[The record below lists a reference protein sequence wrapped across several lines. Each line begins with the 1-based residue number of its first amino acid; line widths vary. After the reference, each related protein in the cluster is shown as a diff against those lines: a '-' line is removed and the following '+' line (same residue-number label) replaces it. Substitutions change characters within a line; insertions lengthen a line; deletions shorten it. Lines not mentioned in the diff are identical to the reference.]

1 MDDDIQEGGD
11 PAEAF
16 DRLRAV
22 VEGQDREL
30 ALLRRAVEGLAAE
43 RAHIDVPD
51 YSETL
56 GRMQQ
61 SVNAT
66 ASGLAAINDVIA
78 RSPALAMT
86 PEQMAQRIAAAGS
99 VARREDQAALAKAG
113 EDKARVMAELR
124 AVAGSAWTR
133 ADQKNRQLWF
143 GLGGAAIGILVWSI
157 LPGLVAREIAPA
169 SWQWP
174 ERIAARTLDLPKW
187 EAGQRLMRAAAPD
200 AFANIAAAD
209 RIITANRKA
218 VQACYTK
225 AVKAKKTVR
234 CTIEINRDD
243 TQPSGP
249 RTGSSSRY
257 VHGKEAQ
264 H

>member
-1 MDDDIQEGGD
+1 MDDDMQEGGD

-61 SVNAT
+61 GVDAT
-66 ASGLAAINDVIA
+66 AERIAIINDVIA
-78 RSPALAMT
+78 RSPALAIT
-86 PEQMAQRIAAAGS
+86 PEQMAQRIAAAGNT
-99 VARREDQAALAKAG
+99 VRREDQVALAKAG

-124 AVAGSAWTR
+124 SLAGSAWTR
-133 ADQKNRQLWF
+133 TDQKNRQLWF
-143 GLGGAAIGILVWSI
+143 GLGGAAIGILAWTI

-174 ERIAARTLDLPKW
+174 ERIAARTLDLPRW
-187 EAGQRLMRAAAPD
+187 EAGQRMMQGASPT
-200 AFANIAAAD
+200 AFSAIVGAD
-209 RIITANRKA
+209 RIVTANRETIEGCSKA
-218 VQACYTK
+218 AARK
-225 AVKAKKTVR
+225 RETVR
-234 CTIEINRDD
+234 CTIRIA
-243 TQPSGP
+243 P
-249 RTGSSSRY
+249 
-257 VHGKEAQ
+257 VK
-264 H
+264 

>member
-1 MDDDIQEGGD
+1 MDDDMQEGGD

-61 SVNAT
+61 GLDAT
-66 ASGLAAINDVIA
+66 VDRIAVINDVIA
-78 RSPALAMT
+78 RSPALVMT
-86 PEQMAQRIAAAGS
+86 PEQMAQRIGAAGNT
-99 VARREDQAALAKAG
+99 ARREDQAVLAKAG

-124 AVAGSAWTR
+124 AIAGSAWTR
-133 ADQKNRQLWF
+133 VDQKNRQLWF

-157 LPGLVAREIAPA
+157 LPGHVAREIAPA

-174 ERIAARTLDLPKW
+174 ERIAAQTLDLPKW

-225 AVKAKKTVR
+225 AVKTKKTVR

-243 TQPSGP
+243 EAARSPII
-249 RTGSSSRY
+249 SSTD
-257 VHGKEAQ
+257 
-264 H
+264 

>member
-1 MDDDIQEGGD
+1 MKDDDIQEGGD

-22 VEGQDREL
+22 IEGQDREL

-56 GRMQQ
+56 GLMQQ
-61 SVNAT
+61 GVDAT
-66 ASGLAAINDVIA
+66 AERIAIINDVIA
-78 RSPALAMT
+78 RSPALAIT
-86 PEQMAQRIAAAGS
+86 PEQMAQRITAAGS

-124 AVAGSAWTR
+124 SLAGSAWTR

-143 GLGGAAIGILVWSI
+143 GLGGAAIGILAWAIV
-157 LPGLVAREIAPA
+157 PGLVAREVAPA

-174 ERIAARTLDLPKW
+174 ERMAARTLDAPMW
-187 EAGQRLMRAAAPD
+187 EGGQRMMRASSPD
-200 AFANIAAAD
+200 AFANVAAGD
-209 RIITANRKA
+209 RIITANREA
-218 VQACYTK
+218 LEACRKRANRTRE
-225 AVKAKKTVR
+225 AVR
-234 CTIEINRDD
+234 CTVNVDSDGPNRLGASK
-243 TQPSGP
+243 Q
-249 RTGSSSRY
+249 
-257 VHGKEAQ
+257 
-264 H
+264 

>member
-1 MDDDIQEGGD
+1 MDDDIQDGDD

-22 VEGQDREL
+22 IEGQDREL

-51 YSETL
+51 YTETL
-56 GRMQQ
+56 GQMQQ
-61 SVNAT
+61 GVNAT
-66 ASGLAAINDVIA
+66 AERIAVINDVIA
-78 RSPALAMT
+78 RSPALAIT

-124 AVAGSAWTR
+124 TIAGSAWTR

-143 GLGGAAIGILVWSI
+143 GMGGAAIGILAWSI
-157 LPGLVAREIAPA
+157 LPGLIAREIAPA

-174 ERIAARTLDLPKW
+174 ERMAARTLDMPMW
-187 EAGQRLMRAAAPD
+187 EGGQRMMQSASPAAFRAIVAG
-200 AFANIAAAD
+200 D
-209 RIITANRKA
+209 RVVTANREAIEGCSKA
-218 VQACYTK
+218 
-225 AVKAKKTVR
+225 AVRKRETVR
-234 CTIEINRDD
+234 CTIRVPHN
-243 TQPSGP
+243 P
-249 RTGSSSRY
+249 
-257 VHGKEAQ
+257 
-264 H
+264 

>member
-1 MDDDIQEGGD
+1 MMDDDIPEGDD

-22 VEGQDREL
+22 IEGQDREL

-61 SVNAT
+61 GVDVT
-66 ASGLAAINDVIA
+66 AERIAVINDVIA
-78 RSPALAMT
+78 RSPALALT
-86 PEQMAQRIAAAGS
+86 PEQMAQRIAAAGNA
-99 VARREDQAALAKAG
+99 ARREDQAALAKAG

-124 AVAGSAWTR
+124 AIAGSAWTR

-143 GLGGAAIGILVWSI
+143 GLGGAAIGILAWSI
-157 LPGLVAREIAPA
+157 LPGLVAREVAPT

-174 ERIAARTLDLPKW
+174 ERMAARTLDMPMW
-187 EAGQRLMRAAAPD
+187 EGGQRMMRTAAPN
-200 AFANIAAAD
+200 AFANIAAGD
-209 RIITANRKA
+209 RIVTANRVALEACRKRANKA
-218 VQACYTK
+218 REA
-225 AVKAKKTVR
+225 VR
-234 CTIEINRDD
+234 CTV
-243 TQPSGP
+243 S
-249 RTGSSSRY
+249 
-257 VHGKEAQ
+257 VEAERREQ
-264 H
+264 

>member
-1 MDDDIQEGGD
+1 MGDDIQEGDD

-51 YSETL
+51 YTETL

-61 SVNAT
+61 GVDAT
-66 ASGLAAINDVIA
+66 ADRIAVINDVIA

-99 VARREDQAALAKAG
+99 TARREDQAALAKAG
-113 EDKARVMAELR
+113 EDKARVLAELR
-124 AVAGSAWTR
+124 TIAGSAWTR

-143 GLGGAAIGILVWSI
+143 ALGGVAAGILAWAIV
-157 LPGLVAREIAPA
+157 PGLVAREIAPA

-174 ERIAARTLDLPKW
+174 ERMAAQTLDRPMW
-187 EAGQRLMRAAAPD
+187 DAGQRMMQS
-200 AFANIAAAD
+200 AD
-209 RIITANRKA
+209 PAQFGAIVAGDKILTANRETIDGCQKA
-218 VQACYTK
+218 AT
-225 AVKAKKTVR
+225 KAKKPVR
-234 CTIEINRDD
+234 CTVEVK
-243 TQPSGP
+243 PP
-249 RTGSSSRY
+249 
-257 VHGKEAQ
+257 AFAL
-264 H
+264 

>member
-1 MDDDIQEGGD
+1 MMDDDIQEGGD

-22 VEGQDREL
+22 IEGQDREL

-61 SVNAT
+61 GVDAT
-66 ASGLAAINDVIA
+66 AERIAVINDVLA

-86 PEQMAQRIAAAGS
+86 PEQTAQRIVAAGS
-99 VARREDQAALAKAG
+99 TARREDQAALAKAG

-124 AVAGSAWTR
+124 SLAGSAWTR
-133 ADQKNRQLWF
+133 VDQKNRQLWF

-157 LPGLVAREIAPA
+157 VPGLVAREIAPA

-174 ERIAARTLDLPKW
+174 ERMAARTLDLPLW
-187 EAGQRLMRAAAPD
+187 EAGQRMMQSASPT
-200 AFANIAAAD
+200 AFRGILGAD
-209 RIITANRKA
+209 RIVTANRETIEGCSKA
-218 VQACYTK
+218 AARK
-225 AVKAKKTVR
+225 RETVR
-234 CTIEINRDD
+234 CTVRIA
-243 TQPSGP
+243 PP
-249 RTGSSSRY
+249 L
-257 VHGKEAQ
+257 
-264 H
+264 

>member
-1 MDDDIQEGGD
+1 MNDDIPEGDD

-61 SVNAT
+61 GVDAT
-66 ASGLAAINDVIA
+66 AERIAVINEVIA

-99 VARREDQAALAKAG
+99 TARREDQAALAKAG

-124 AVAGSAWTR
+124 AITGSAWTR

-157 LPGLVAREIAPA
+157 LPGLVAREIAPE

-174 ERIAARTLDLPKW
+174 ERIAARTLDMPMW
-187 EAGQRLMRAAAPD
+187 EGGQRMMQTAAPD

-209 RIITANRKA
+209 RIVTANREAMEACQKRANKA
-218 VQACYTK
+218 REV
-225 AVKAKKTVR
+225 VR
-234 CTIEINRDD
+234 CTIKIGMQR
-243 TQPSGP
+243 Q
-249 RTGSSSRY
+249 
-257 VHGKEAQ
+257 K
-264 H
+264 

>member
-1 MDDDIQEGGD
+1 MDDDMQEGGD

-16 DRLRAV
+16 DRLRAI

-61 SVNAT
+61 GVDAT
-66 ASGLAAINDVIA
+66 ADRIA

-86 PEQMAQRIAAAGS
+86 PEQMAQRIAAAGNT
-99 VARREDQAALAKAG
+99 ARHEDQAALAKAG

-124 AVAGSAWTR
+124 AIAGSAWNR
-133 ADQKNRQLWF
+133 HDQKNRQLWF
-143 GLGGAAIGILVWSI
+143 GLGGAAIGILAWAI
-157 LPGLVAREIAPA
+157 LPGLVAREVAPA

-174 ERIAARTLDLPKW
+174 ERMAARALHLPMW
-187 EAGQRLMRAAAPD
+187 DAGRRLLIADSPKNWNVMVD
-200 AFANIAAAD
+200 GWNI
-209 RIITANRKA
+209 IQKNSGEIKKCRKA
-218 VQACYTK
+218 AIK
-225 AVKAKKTVR
+225 SRDTVR
-234 CTIEINRDD
+234 CTIKIGAEE
-243 TQPSGP
+243 G
-249 RTGSSSRY
+249 
-257 VHGKEAQ
+257 A
-264 H
+264 